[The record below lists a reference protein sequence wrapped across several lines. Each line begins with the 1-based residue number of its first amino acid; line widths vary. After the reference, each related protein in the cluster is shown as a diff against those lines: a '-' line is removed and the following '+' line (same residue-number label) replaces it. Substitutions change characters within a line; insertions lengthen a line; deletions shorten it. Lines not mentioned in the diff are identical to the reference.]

1 MQENLNDQA
10 VNNLIKNLDPDSYR
24 VQVLN
29 FAKKFKSNWID
40 FGEFLTKVATE
51 KTYEEWG
58 YKKFEE
64 YCRVELKVKKATA
77 MKLTNAFFFI
87 SEQEPELYKSS
98 SETNIPDLDTVTV
111 LQKAKSDEACTPE
124 IYDELKD
131 FALNKGKSAS
141 TLAKKFKELTVTAKE
156 SLEDANVELCKTM
169 VRRLTK
175 KTDLIEDF
183 PESHQ
188 HALDELADY
197 FDSFTPGTED

>member
-10 VNNLIKNLDPDSYR
+10 INNLIKNLDPESYR
-24 VQVLN
+24 VKVLN

-51 KTYEEWG
+51 KAYEEWG

-87 SEQEPELYKSS
+87 SEHEPELYQSS
-98 SETNIPDLDTVTV
+98 SEANIPDLDTVTV
-111 LQKAKSDEACTPE
+111 LQKAKSDTSCTPE

-131 FALNKGKSAS
+131 FALNKGKSAT
-141 TLAKKFKELTVTAKE
+141 TLAKKFKELTMTAKE
-156 SLEDANVELCKTM
+156 SLEDANVELCKTL
-169 VRRLTK
+169 VQRLIK
-175 KTDLIEDF
+175 KTTLIEGF
-183 PESHQ
+183 PENHQ
-188 HALDELADY
+188 NMLDELADY
-197 FDSFTPGTED
+197 FESLTPRTEE